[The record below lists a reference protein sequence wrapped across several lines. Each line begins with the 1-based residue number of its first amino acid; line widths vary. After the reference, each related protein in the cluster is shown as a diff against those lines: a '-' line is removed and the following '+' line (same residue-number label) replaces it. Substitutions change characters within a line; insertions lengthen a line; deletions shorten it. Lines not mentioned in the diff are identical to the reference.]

1 MEWSPDGGLL
11 HQSVM
16 LLQALSDPSRHD
28 HQSALEALKREV
40 ASPDCVLHLLH
51 VFSKGGD
58 PQLIAMGLS
67 NELRQ
72 LSGLIV
78 KNYAFPHFGAFAPHV
93 QLLIER
99 SIHQALSDPLV
110 DIRQTACILIGKIA
124 STFPMNV
131 WSPLLH
137 TLLHH
142 LDSTVYL
149 EVDGA
154 LSALR
159 LICEDACDRLV
170 TSPENVLSLLIPK
183 LFGLFKHSEQIFRLH
198 AIQTLIAILNFIPA
212 STQPVP
218 LNANTFIS
226 ELSVLANDASP
237 MVSHRSF
244 GLACH
249 SF

>member
-1 MEWSPDGGLL
+1 
-11 HQSVM
+11 M

-28 HQSALEALKREV
+28 HQLALEALKREV

-58 PQLIAMGLS
+58 PPLNAMGLS

-78 KNYAFPHFGAFAPHV
+78 KNYAFSHFGTFPPHV

-99 SIHQALSDPLV
+99 SIHQALSDPIL
-110 DIRQTACILIGKIA
+110 DIRKTACILIGKIA
-124 STFPMNV
+124 STFPIHV

-137 TLLHH
+137 TLLLH
-142 LDSTVYL
+142 LESTVYL

-170 TSPENVLSLLIPK
+170 TSPENILRLLIPK
-183 LFGLFKHSEQIFRLH
+183 LFALFKHSEQIFRLH

-218 LNANTFIS
+218 LNVNTFIQ
-226 ELSVLANDASP
+226 ELSVLANDTSP
-237 MVSHRSF
+237 LVSHRGYVTSSNHVTHTCPDTEKC
-244 GLACH
+244 L
-249 SF
+249 